1 MPTVFPTGFAHAA
14 WIRREPLNTQES
26 LERPSGNLP
35 LSIKRPLVSPQT
47 AAEHGA
53 SSTHLS
59 VNRLASVAP
68 AQHNPAQPPPSPM
81 ITPSVGT
88 ESTGTDGGDS
98 DGDGRARTDGLLR
111 RDGRREDVIATRYV
125 RHTDAGEVRVAEQPP
140 LYNELKHQG

>member
-1 MPTVFPTGFAHAA
+1 
-14 WIRREPLNTQES
+14 
-26 LERPSGNLP
+26 
-35 LSIKRPLVSPQT
+35 
-47 AAEHGA
+47 
-53 SSTHLS
+53 
-59 VNRLASVAP
+59 
-68 AQHNPAQPPPSPM
+68 M